1 MVKIEEL
8 KALLAIDKNAL
19 DDEVSRHP
27 MLFFE
32 VAEAFVDASAK
43 RDACKE
49 ELSTVDAELD
59 GLVRRKL
66 ESDEVKI
73 TEAMVKN
80 GIQTHER
87 HTGAFD
93 TYMEAKTEADV
104 LGALKEAFHSRGY
117 MLRDL
122 CSLNVASYYESTSQ
136 QGTNSTDREAYNR
149 KRERLAEAR
158 GRKDG

>member
-1 MVKIEEL
+1 MKIEEL

-59 GLVRRKL
+59 GEVRRKL
-66 ESDEVKI
+66 EADEVKI

-80 GIQTHER
+80 GIQTHTR
-87 HTGAFD
+87 HTEAFD
-93 TYMEAKTEADV
+93 TYMGAKTEA
-104 LGALKEAFHSRGY
+104 
-117 MLRDL
+117 
-122 CSLNVASYYESTSQ
+122 LNVASYYESTST
-136 QGTNSTDREAYNR
+136 QGTNSSDKAAYER
-149 KRERLAEAR
+149 RRERIAEAR
-158 GRKDG
+158 GRKDA